1 VTKVVKDY
9 ASAGVNID
17 IEAEAVEAIVS
28 QLSGSMKKS
37 GDGLG
42 ENLTESGHFCSLI
55 RIDAKMA
62 LAIATDGV
70 GSKIKIAGALGKYDT
85 IGIDLV
91 AMNVNDITCTG
102 ARPLT
107 LVDYIA
113 FEKVSPK
120 VAGEIG
126 KGLKAGGDIA
136 GISISGGEIA
146 TLPDIIKG
154 VDLAGTGVGIV
165 DIAKIIVSG
174 EKIVPGDVVIGLE
187 SSGVHSNGLTLARK
201 ALLKHHLIDEPLF
214 GERTVGEELLV
225 PTKIYVREVM
235 SILEEVDVRGLANIT
250 GGGLGNLQRLTE
262 FGYKIEDLPEP
273 QEVFKKIQALEDISD
288 KEMYRT
294 FNMGVGFC
302 VVVNEKDADKV
313 IRIFSKH
320 GTNSRKIGH
329 VEEEP
334 GVKIKDFSLSY

>member
-91 AMNVNDITCTG
+91 AMNVNDIICTG

-165 DIAKIIVSG
+165 DIAKIVSG

>member
-1 VTKVVKDY
+1 VTLVVKDY
-9 ASAGVNID
+9 ASAGVDID
-17 IEAEAVEAIVS
+17 IESAAVRAIVS

-37 GDGLG
+37 GVGPG

-55 RIDAKMA
+55 RIDEERA

-70 GSKIKIAGALGKYDT
+70 GSKIKIAEVLGKFDT

-91 AMNVNDITCTG
+91 AMNVNDIICTG

-120 VAGEIG
+120 IAGEIG
-126 KGLKAGGDIA
+126 RGLKAGADLA

-165 DIAKIIVSG
+165 DIEKIVSG
-174 EKIVPGDVVIGLE
+174 DKIVPGDVVIGLE

-201 ALLKHHLIDEPLF
+201 ALLKHHSIDDPLF

-235 SILEEVDVRGLANIT
+235 SILREVEVHGLANIT
-250 GGGLGNLQRLTE
+250 GGGLGNLQRITD
-262 FGYKIEDLPEP
+262 FGHKIEDLPEP
-273 QEVFKKIQALEDISD
+273 QEVFKKIQALEDITD

-302 VVVNEKDADKV
+302 VVVNEKDAEKV
-313 IRIFSKH
+313 ISICSKQ
-320 GTNSRKIGH
+320 GTNSRIIGY

-334 GVKIKDFSLSY
+334 GVRIKDFSLSY

>member
-91 AMNVNDITCTG
+91 AMNVNDIICTG

-165 DIAKIIVSG
+165 DIA
-174 EKIVPGDVVIGLE
+174 KIVPGDVVIGLE